1 MRRLVWA
8 GVTWALAIAAA
19 WAAAWTGPAIA
30 QHPANA
36 VFTAVELGA
45 CRVLRRHPDGNAWEC
60 RGLRGH
66 PIYLAEGDLRTFIS
80 MGPAAQK
87 RRAASQTLRPFN
99 TPFATRVR
107 RFTIEWRVVPRS
119 TPPSPYAAI
128 VRLHTSNDA
137 QRGQVFV
144 VLKIDAGQT
153 CHLAYV
159 DALANEKAIEIA
171 RRFADE
177 RARTFDCKG
186 DPVVEGKTGRSP
198 L

>member
-1 MRRLVWA
+1 MRRLVRA
-8 GVTWALAIAAA
+8 GAIWALAAAA
-19 WAAAWTGPAIA
+19 APAGPAMA

-45 CRVLRRHPDGNAWEC
+45 CKVMKRHPDGNAWEC
-60 RGLRGH
+60 RGLRNH

-80 MGPAAQK
+80 MGPSASK
-87 RRAASQTLRPFN
+87 RRAASLTLRPFN

-107 RFTIEWRVVPRS
+107 RFTVEWRVVPRS
-119 TPPSPYAAI
+119 NPPIPYAAI

-137 QRGQVFV
+137 QRGQVLV
-144 VLKIDAGQT
+144 VLKIGAQQT

-159 DALANEKAIEIA
+159 DALANEKAIEVA
-171 RRFADE
+171 RGIADE
-177 RARTFDCKG
+177 RAPTFDCKG
-186 DPVVEGKTGRSP
+186 DPIVEGKSGRSP